1 MAENLNS
8 SFKERVARRDGLLV
22 PGAANA
28 LAAKII
34 EDTGFEAIYVTGAGI
49 SNMHLGA
56 PDIGLITLS
65 ELADHVGAMRDAV
78 GLPLMVDADT
88 GFGNA
93 LNTRRT
99 IQVLERAGANAIQL
113 EDQVFPKRCGHF
125 AGKAVIPTDEMV
137 AKLKAAVDARVNS
150 DLMIVARTDARAPN
164 GFEDAMERA
173 ERYIEAGADMT
184 FVEAPLNKDELAAIA
199 RDLPVPQIVNMVAGG
214 LTPLVGRAALAEM
227 GFAFVLYA
235 NAALQAAIH
244 AMQTVL
250 GSLKENGSLDAVMG
264 QIAGFEERQRAVAK
278 PLYDAL
284 EQKYATDPDQGET

>member
-49 SNMHLGA
+49 ANMHLGA

-137 AKLKAAVDARVNS
+137 GKIKAAVDARVNG

>member
-1 MAENLNS
+1 MGQNLNIVL
-8 SFKERVARRDGLLV
+8 KERVGRRDGLLV

-34 EDTGFEAIYVTGAGI
+34 EDAGFEAVYVTGAGVA
-49 SNMHLGA
+49 NMHLGA

-65 ELADHVGAMRDAV
+65 ELADHVGAMRDAI

-125 AGKAVIPTDEMV
+125 AGKAVIPAGEMV
-137 AKLKAAVDARVNS
+137 QKLKAAVDARVDG
-150 DLMIVARTDARAPN
+150 DLMIVARTDARACN

-173 ERYIEAGADMT
+173 QRYIEAGADMT
-184 FVEAPLNKDELAAIA
+184 FVEAPLNEEELAAIA
-199 RDLPVPQIVNMVAGG
+199 RDLLVPQLVNMVAGG

-244 AMQTVL
+244 GMEKVL
-250 GSLKENGSLDAVMG
+250 RSLKENGSLEEVMD

-284 EQKYATDPDQGET
+284 EQKYATDSDHGKD

>member
-1 MAENLNS
+1 MGQSLNTT
-8 SFKERVARRDGLLV
+8 FKERVARRDGLLV

-34 EDTGFEAIYVTGAGI
+34 EDTGFEALYVTGAGI

-137 AKLKAAVDARVNS
+137 AKLKAAVDARVNG
-150 DLMIVARTDARAPN
+150 DLMIVARTDARAAN
-164 GFEDAMERA
+164 GFADAMERA

-284 EQKYATDPDQGET
+284 EQKYATDSDQGET

>member
-1 MAENLNS
+1 
-8 SFKERVARRDGLLV
+8 
-22 PGAANA
+22 
-28 LAAKII
+28 
-34 EDTGFEAIYVTGAGI
+34 
-49 SNMHLGA
+49 
-56 PDIGLITLS
+56 
-65 ELADHVGAMRDAV
+65 
-78 GLPLMVDADT
+78 MVDADT

-137 AKLKAAVDARVNS
+137 AKLKAAVDARVNG

-164 GFEDAMERA
+164 GFADAMERA

-184 FVEAPLNKDELAAIA
+184 FVEAPLDKDELAAIA

-214 LTPLVGRAALAEM
+214 LTPLVGRTALAEM

-284 EQKYATDPDQGET
+284 EQKYATDSDQGKT

>member
-1 MAENLNS
+1 MGQSLNTT
-8 SFKERVARRDGLLV
+8 FKERVARRDGLLV

-34 EDTGFEAIYVTGAGI
+34 EDTGFEALYVTGAGI

-137 AKLKAAVDARVNS
+137 AKLKAAVDARVNG
-150 DLMIVARTDARAPN
+150 DLMIVARTDARAAN
-164 GFEDAMERA
+164 GFADAMERA

-184 FVEAPLNKDELAAIA
+184 FVEAPLDKDELAAIA

-284 EQKYATDPDQGET
+284 EQKYATDSDQRKT

>member
-1 MAENLNS
+1 MAENLNTT
-8 SFKERVARRDGLLV
+8 FKERVARRDGLLV

-49 SNMHLGA
+49 TNMHLGA

-137 AKLKAAVDARVNS
+137 AKLKAAVDARVNG

-164 GFEDAMERA
+164 GFADAMERA

-184 FVEAPLNKDELAAIA
+184 FVEAPLDKDELAAIA

-284 EQKYATDPDQGET
+284 EQKYATDSDQGKT

>member
-1 MAENLNS
+1 MAEHLNTT
-8 SFKERVARRDGLLV
+8 FKERVARRDGLLV

-34 EDTGFEAIYVTGAGI
+34 EDTGFEALYVTGAGI
-49 SNMHLGA
+49 TNMHLGA

-137 AKLKAAVDARVNS
+137 AKLKAAVDARVNG
-150 DLMIVARTDARAPN
+150 DLMIVARTDARACN

-284 EQKYATDPDQGET
+284 EQKYATDSDQRKT

>member
-1 MAENLNS
+1 MGQSLNTT
-8 SFKERVARRDGLLV
+8 FKERMDRRDGLLV
-22 PGAANA
+22 PGAPNA

-49 SNMHLGA
+49 TNMHLGA

-137 AKLKAAVDARVNS
+137 AKLKAAVDARVNG

-164 GFEDAMERA
+164 GFADAMERA

-184 FVEAPLNKDELAAIA
+184 FVEAPLDKDELAAIA

-227 GFAFVLYA
+227 GFALVLYA

-284 EQKYATDPDQGET
+284 EQKYATDSDQGKT

>member
-137 AKLKAAVDARVNS
+137 GKIKAAVDARVNG

-164 GFEDAMERA
+164 GFADAMERA

-264 QIAGFEERQRAVAK
+264 QIAGFEERQRAVGK

>member
-1 MAENLNS
+1 
-8 SFKERVARRDGLLV
+8 
-22 PGAANA
+22 
-28 LAAKII
+28 
-34 EDTGFEAIYVTGAGI
+34 
-49 SNMHLGA
+49 
-56 PDIGLITLS
+56 
-65 ELADHVGAMRDAV
+65 
-78 GLPLMVDADT
+78 ADT

-137 AKLKAAVDARVNS
+137 GKIKAAVDARVNG

>member
-1 MAENLNS
+1 MGQSLNTT
-8 SFKERVARRDGLLV
+8 FKERMARRDGLLV
-22 PGAANA
+22 PGAPNA

-34 EDTGFEAIYVTGAGI
+34 EDTGFEALYVTGAGI

-137 AKLKAAVDARVNS
+137 AKLKAAVDARVNG
-150 DLMIVARTDARAPN
+150 DLMIVARTDARAAN
-164 GFEDAMERA
+164 GFADAMERA

-284 EQKYATDPDQGET
+284 EQKYATDSDQGET

>member
-137 AKLKAAVDARVNS
+137 AKLKAAVYARVNG

-164 GFEDAMERA
+164 GFADAMERA